1 MPDGRLKFTERDKV
15 KTLKIYM
22 SYSIVSTKFVV
33 SLQKESY
40 KHNLQMFLQLKT
52 MDQMSFMSL
61 TPKHHVRRGEFFVT

>member
-1 MPDGRLKFTERDKV
+1 MPDGRLKFSERDKV

-40 KHNLQMFLQLKT
+40 KHNLQMF
-52 MDQMSFMSL
+52 
-61 TPKHHVRRGEFFVT
+61 

>member
-1 MPDGRLKFTERDKV
+1 MPDRRLKFSERDKV

-52 MDQMSFMSL
+52 MDQMSFMSH
-61 TPKHHVRRGEFFVT
+61 TKARC

>member
-1 MPDGRLKFTERDKV
+1 MPDGRLKFSERDKV

-52 MDQMSFMSL
+52 MDQMSFMSH
-61 TPKHHVRRGEFFVT
+61 TKGHI